1 MINELLSMKTYSGL
15 KKHYMIMWFYAL
27 IIFWTSTMGHIY
39 KKDGGFGIGMILGF
53 ILSTVL
59 WYQVGQYYV

>member
-15 KKHYMIMWFYAL
+15 KKHYMVMWLYTL
-27 IIFWTSTMGHIY
+27 IIFLTSTMSHIY
-39 KKDGGFGIGMILGF
+39 DKDNGFGRGMIMGF
-53 ILSTVL
+53 IISTVL